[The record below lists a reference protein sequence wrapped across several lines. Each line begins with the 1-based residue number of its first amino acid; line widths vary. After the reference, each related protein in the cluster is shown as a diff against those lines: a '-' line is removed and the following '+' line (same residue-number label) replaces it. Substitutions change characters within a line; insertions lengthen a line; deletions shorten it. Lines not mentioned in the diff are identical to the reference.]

1 MERLNRFRGFCFSS
15 FCDNIRTYLV
25 TLFLLLFGVSVQ
37 AQKTVTGYVTDSISG
52 EPVSYA
58 SVYVKSTGTGTRSDD
73 DGRFV
78 LKRPSVSTEIVI
90 SAIGYVEKTVKLTS
104 GSSTTLQIQMRPADY
119 QLKEVVVRPKKER
132 YKRKG
137 NPAVDFVKNVMAAN
151 EKNDPRQHDYYSY
164 ERYEKVT
171 FALNDFKNNK
181 IAGKKYDFLS
191 AYIDS
196 SDISRK
202 PVLNIS
208 EREKLETIY
217 YRKSPHT
224 EKTIILGKKHSG
236 MDEVIS
242 PQGMEAMMNETFKD
256 VDLFKNNISLFTNKF
271 VSPLSSIGP
280 SFYKYYLAD
289 TVVLEGDSCAILS
302 FAPANSESFGFVG
315 QMWVTLD
322 STWFVKRARLLLS
335 TNINLNFVEDMEIDQ
350 SYTRAPDGTRLVQR
364 DFLTTDFKLKSNSKS
379 GIHARRLVTFKD
391 QSFDPPEDM
400 SIFSIPEKE
409 KLADGAESR
418 KEDFW
423 KERRHE
429 PLQGKENLVA
439 RMMTQLRS
447 YPAFYYTEKVIGA
460 LVAGYIPTR
469 KEKNLIDLGPM
480 NTTISGNSLEG
491 ARFRVGGMTTANLN
505 PHWFGKAYLA
515 YGTKD
520 KKLKYLAEVE
530 YSFLRKKEH
539 QNEFPIHSLK
549 ASYNYDI
556 DQLGQHYLYTNKD
569 NVFLSVKRKRDSR
582 VTYLRDARLEYT
594 REFYSGF
601 SYKAILRYR
610 TQYATPNFVPF
621 LKMSEIEGE
630 YTPVKDYSMGE
641 LEVRLRYAPNEKYY
655 QSKSYRYPVSL
666 DMPVFTLS
674 HIVAHKGVMGSD
686 YSYNC
691 TEFGFQKRFWF
702 SAFGH
707 TDVILRAGKVWD
719 KVPFPL
725 LLIPNA
731 NLSYTIQPESFTQMN
746 AMEFLNDQYVSWD
759 VTYYANGWIF
769 NRIPFL
775 KKLQWREVGTFRG
788 WYGDLSKKNI
798 PTAENGLFVFPEGS
812 YVMGKMPYMEAG
824 VGIENIFKFLRLDYV
839 WRLTYRDHPHI
850 NKHGVRFSMRFTF

>member
-1 MERLNRFRGFCFSS
+1 MKSLNRFFDF
-15 FCDNIRTYLV
+15 NIEFFIRDVRIYLIA
-25 TLFLLLFGVSVQ
+25 TFLLAFGLPGV
-37 AQKTVTGYVTDSISG
+37 AQKTLTGYITDSISG
-52 EPVSYA
+52 EPVSFA

-73 DGRFV
+73 NGRFI
-78 LKRPSVSTEIVI
+78 LKQPSASTEIVI
-90 SAIGYVEKTVKLTS
+90 SAIGYVEKSVKYS
-104 GSSTTLQIQMRPADY
+104 PGNGAVLQIQLRPTDY
-119 QLKEVVVRPKKER
+119 QLKEVVVQPKRER

-151 EKNDPRQHDYYSY
+151 EQNDPKQHDYYSY

-171 FALNDFKNNK
+171 FALNNFSHDK

-196 SDISRK
+196 SDVSRK
-202 PVLNIS
+202 PVLNVS
-208 EREKLETIY
+208 ERERLETVY
-217 YRKSPHT
+217 YRKSPHS
-224 EKTIILGKKHSG
+224 EKTVILGKKHSG
-236 MDEVIS
+236 MDEIIS

-256 VDLFKNNISLFTNKF
+256 IDLFRNNISLFTNKF

-289 TVVLEGDSCAILS
+289 TVVLAGDTCAILS

-322 STWFVKRARLLLS
+322 STWFVKRARLLLA
-335 TNINLNFVEDMEIDQ
+335 TNINLNFVEDMEIEQ
-350 SYTRAPDGTRLVQR
+350 WYNRAPDGTRLIER
-364 DFLTTDFKLKSNSKS
+364 DFLTTDFKLKANSKG
-379 GIHARRLVTFKD
+379 GIHARRLVSFRN
-391 QSFDPPEDM
+391 QSFDAPEDISVFNM
-400 SIFSIPEKE
+400 PEKE

-423 KERRHE
+423 KEHRHV

-439 RMMTQLRS
+439 RMMSQLRS

-480 NTTISGNSLEG
+480 NTTISGNTLEG

-520 KKLKYLAEVE
+520 EKLKYLGEVE
-530 YSFLRKKEH
+530 YSFPAKKEH
-539 QNEFPIHSLK
+539 PNEFPIHSLK

-569 NVFLSVKRKRDSR
+569 NIFLSVKRKRDSR
-582 VTYLRDARLEYT
+582 VTYLRDASLEYT

-610 TQYATPNFVPF
+610 TQYATPKFVPF
-621 LKMSEIEGE
+621 LRETSQG
-630 YTPVKDYSMGE
+630 YVPVKDYSMGE
-641 LEVRLRYAPNEKYY
+641 FEVRLRYAPNEKYY

-674 HIVAHKGVMGSD
+674 HIVSHKGVMGSD

-702 SAFGH
+702 SAFGY
-707 TDVILRAGKVWD
+707 TDIILRAGKVWD

-746 AMEFLNDQYVSWD
+746 AMEFLNDQYASWD

-788 WYGDLSKKNI
+788 WYGDLSKKNM
-798 PTAENGLFVFPEGS
+798 PTAENGLFTFPEGS

-850 NKHGVRFSMRFTF
+850 NKRGVRFSMRFTF